1 MLRTRILTAIVM
13 LPLVALLV
21 YLGGLAWL
29 AAVILVGGLAWREM
43 TSILQRSHF
52 AIDRILGLTFI
63 AGAAVTAYVNSH
75 QLLQVDL
82 LRPLLTLLLIA
93 TLIWALYNK
102 GEYPIADWSVNVAGA
117 LYLGFLLSHFVTL
130 RERPN
135 GLAWLVLTITL
146 TWIADTLAY
155 FTGIALGRH
164 KLWPRISPK
173 KTWEGLVG
181 GSASVIIAAPLL
193 GGWLVGL
200 TVWQGLILGV
210 LIAVISLYGDL
221 AVSLFKRTAHVKD
234 SSHLIPGHGGIL
246 DRLDSLLFTVPVAV
260 YFASIIAG
268 P

>member
-13 LPLVALLV
+13 LPVVVLLV

-29 AAVILVGGLAWREM
+29 AAIILVGGLAWREM
-43 TSILQRSHF
+43 TTILQRSHF
-52 AIDRILGLTFI
+52 AIDRVLGLAFI
-63 AGAAVTAYVNSH
+63 VGAAIIAYMNSH

-93 TLIWALYNK
+93 TLIWALYDRGDN
-102 GEYPIADWSVNVAGA
+102 PIADWSVNIAGA

-130 RERPN
+130 RERPD
-135 GLAWLVLTITL
+135 GLAWMVLAITL

-155 FTGIALGRH
+155 FTGISFGRH

-173 KTWEGLVG
+173 KTWEGLAG
-181 GSASVIIAAPLL
+181 GSVAVIIAAPLL

>member
-1 MLRTRILTAIVM
+1 MLRTRILTALVM

-43 TSILQRSHF
+43 TAIVQRSHF
-52 AIDRILGLTFI
+52 AADRLLGLAFV
-63 AGAAVTAYVNSH
+63 AGAAIIAYVNSH

-82 LRPLLTLLLIA
+82 LRPFLALFLIA

-102 GEYPIADWSVNVAGA
+102 GESPIADWSVNVAGA

-135 GLAWLVLTITL
+135 GLTWLVLTITL

-155 FTGIALGRH
+155 FTGISIGRH
-164 KLWPRISPK
+164 KLWPRLSPK
-173 KTWEGLVG
+173 KTWEGWVG
-181 GSASVIIAAPLL
+181 GSAAVILAAPLL

-200 TVWQGLILGV
+200 RVWQGLILGV
-210 LIAVISLYGDL
+210 LIAVLSLYGDL
-221 AVSLFKRTAHVKD
+221 AVSLFKRTAHIKD
-234 SSHLIPGHGGIL
+234 SSHLIPGHGGML